1 MTEKTE
7 TLQEYE
13 ELFAHRFSAEDPEY
27 QKYQNRAADPPP
39 LVEDWRGRAGGNQ
52 RGRDNR
58 YPDRRGHRGRG
69 WGGDRDRDRSWG
81 GDRREQNWHD
91 RDRDRDRDRDGD
103 RDRDRHWGH
112 GSGQSGS
119 NQGSH
124 QQRPHYD
131 RY

>member
-103 RDRDRHWGH
+103 RNRHWGH